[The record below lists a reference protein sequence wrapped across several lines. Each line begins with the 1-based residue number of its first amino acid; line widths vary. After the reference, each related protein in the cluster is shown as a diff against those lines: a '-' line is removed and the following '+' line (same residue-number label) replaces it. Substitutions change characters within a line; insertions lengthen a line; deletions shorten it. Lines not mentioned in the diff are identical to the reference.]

1 MPIADAARRL
11 CAQIIPDRARSPF
24 QGAEDAPDGRTPEGV
39 YVIDIAVGN
48 IAIEEIWNTVEDGT
62 PIEIRP

>member
-1 MPIADAARRL
+1 MLRGGSVLKSYPIALGRHSKGRRRAAATGARL
-11 CAQIIPDRARSPF
+11 K
-24 QGAEDAPDGRTPEGV
+24 GV